1 MNRSQTKPE
10 LQLKIKQLE
19 NKVSELQKE
28 KNNLIEFIKS
38 KKMSTDNI
46 EDITIELTSN
56 QWVDLIRNFIT
67 KVSKKCGVLNVEDI
81 LVDWLDIKPSV
92 YHKRVLSKFKN
103 LHKDDFYLECDP
115 SIISKLLC
123 IKLFISAYEDEEFH
137 TLWRLL
143 SKNI

>member
-19 NKVSELQKE
+19 NKITELQKE
-28 KNNLIEFIKS
+28 KTNLIDFIKS
-38 KKMSTDNI
+38 HKMSTDGI

-56 QWVDLIRNFIT
+56 QWVDLIHNFII
-67 KVSKKCGVLNVEDI
+67 KVSKKCGILNVENNLI
-81 LVDWLDIKPSV
+81 DWIDIKPSV
-92 YHKRVLSKFKN
+92 YHKRILSKFKS
-103 LHKDDFYLECDP
+103 LHNDSFHINQDP

-123 IKLFISAYEDEEFH
+123 IKLFMSAYEDEEFQ